1 MLVLNCFETFLSFF
15 GWKILLIYIYM
26 YYRNGSL
33 SNGLISGCRSCTV
46 RMRPDDDFC
55 GLWQSLEADM
65 PAARLFAATCGVVQF
80 QKIPRT
86 AKNKASKLK
95 LFLDSE
101 MISGC
106 LMWPY
111 FLTDGHLVVIF
122 KCVVRYW
129 WLIFILFKQDWSVS
143 NYSSDLID
151 NGWAECHGCVQS
163 SPQPWISNN
172 SVTQ

>member
-1 MLVLNCFETFLSFF
+1 
-15 GWKILLIYIYM
+15 
-26 YYRNGSL
+26 
-33 SNGLISGCRSCTV
+33 
-46 RMRPDDDFC
+46 
-55 GLWQSLEADM
+55 M

-122 KCVVRYW
+122 KCVVRY
-129 WLIFILFKQDWSVS
+129 
-143 NYSSDLID
+143 
-151 NGWAECHGCVQS
+151 
-163 SPQPWISNN
+163 
-172 SVTQ
+172 